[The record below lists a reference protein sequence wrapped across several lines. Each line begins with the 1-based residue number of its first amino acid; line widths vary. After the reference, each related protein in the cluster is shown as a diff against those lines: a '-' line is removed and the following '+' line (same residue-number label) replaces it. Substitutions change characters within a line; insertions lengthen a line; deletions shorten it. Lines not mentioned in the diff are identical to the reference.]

1 MGGKTHTAEKL
12 PKSLAEV
19 SLFRVFVEK
28 RTADEIINNSPSRE
42 SSEFFLF
49 AHGEILP
56 WHRFKLSPFFSQLI
70 NTGRTAYGL
79 SI

>member
-1 MGGKTHTAEKL
+1 MQ

-19 SLFRVFVEK
+19 GLFRVFAEK
-28 RTADEIINNSPSRE
+28 RTGDEIINNSPSRA

-56 WHRFKLSPFFSQLI
+56 WYRLNLSPFFSQLI